1 MNFNEA
7 VSMIEQ
13 RGDFNEYARLK
24 KVFEERL
31 AELKEDDHTE
41 KGLCYYY
48 LLHSLLKAHL
58 VYDTEECREI
68 FQKMNEEF
76 RKREKKHKQADKK
89 YSRIEIQDF
98 YHLMERCYSSLEI
111 TYARK
116 GFNESKRHAYIEK
129 MRYREKSYWFKGNYI
144 DWFAYKFL
152 EMTSMYGDSFMRWG
166 FTAILFG
173 SVMAFMYYLIDAEV
187 GEQFKTIPSVSTHW
201 FDYIY
206 FSVVTLTT
214 LGIGDFV
221 PKLFIVKALVS
232 IEVVFGFLMLGM
244 FLYLVQK
251 KL

>member
-13 RGDFNEYARLK
+13 RGDFNEYAKLK
-24 KVFEERL
+24 KVFEDRL
-31 AELKEDDHTE
+31 AELQEDDHTE

-68 FQKMNEEF
+68 FQKMSKEF
-76 RKREKKHKQADKK
+76 AEREKKHSQDGKK
-89 YSRIEIQDF
+89 YSHIEIQDF

-129 MRYREKSYWFKGNYI
+129 MHYREKSFWFKGDYA
-144 DWFAYKFL
+144 DWIGYKFL

-166 FTAILFG
+166 VTAALF
-173 SVMAFMYYLIDAEV
+173 SLVMALMYYLIDIEV
-187 GEQFKTIPSVSTHW
+187 GEQFKTIPSATAHW

-214 LGIGDFV
+214 LGIGDFA
-221 PKLFIVKALVS
+221 PKLFIGKLLLSVES
-232 IEVVFGFLMLGM
+232 VFGFMMLGM

>member
-7 VSMIEQ
+7 VSIIEQ

-24 KVFEERL
+24 KVFEDRL
-31 AELKEDDHTE
+31 TELKENDNTE

-48 LLHSLLKAHL
+48 LLLSLLKAHL
-58 VYDTEECREI
+58 VYDTDECRE
-68 FQKMNEEF
+68 FFNKMDKEFSLQENKYRLEQKKNS
-76 RKREKKHKQADKK
+76 QL
-89 YSRIEIQDF
+89 EIKDF

-116 GFNESKRHAYIEK
+116 GFTDSKRNAYIKK
-129 MRYREKSYWFKGNYI
+129 MHYREKSYWFDGNYT

-152 EMTSMYGDSFMRWG
+152 EMTSMYGDSFIRWG
-166 FTAILFG
+166 ITAALF
-173 SVMAFMYYLIDAEV
+173 SLVMAFLYYLIDIEV
-187 GEQFKTIPSVSTHW
+187 GEQFKTIPSATAHW

-206 FSVVTLTT
+206 FSIVTLTT

-221 PKLFIVKALVS
+221 PKLFIGKFLIS
-232 IEVVFGFLMLGM
+232 IESVFGFLMLGM
-244 FLYLVQK
+244 FLYLIQK